1 MLIKRNQISQILN
14 IIENNK
20 NKRFDINN
28 QYKMLLIKKKI
39 KEDLELVEEQYQILL
54 NLYGEVN
61 EEGEF
66 VKTEDGGI
74 KIKEGY
80 QSECQKK
87 IQEFNQLDVTIP
99 DVYFTIEELESLNL
113 TLFELEVLE
122 PFIKA

>member
-20 NKRFDINN
+20 NKRFDINT

>member
-20 NKRFDINN
+20 NKRFDINT

-74 KIKEGY
+74 KLKEGY

>member
-1 MLIKRNQISQILN
+1 MLSRHSVSTTKQQMHILEIK
-14 IIENNK
+14 
-20 NKRFDINN
+20 
-28 QYKMLLIKKKI
+28 
-39 KEDLELVEEQYQILL
+39 
-54 NLYGEVN
+54 
-61 EEGEF
+61 
-66 VKTEDGGI
+66 TGGI

>member
-20 NKRFDINN
+20 NKRFDINT

-54 NLYGEVN
+54 NLYGVVN

>member
-1 MLIKRNQISQILN
+1 MLIKRNQMSQILN

-20 NKRFDINN
+20 NKRFDINT

-122 PFIKA
+122 PFIKV

>member
-20 NKRFDINN
+20 NKRFDINT

-99 DVYFTIEELESLNL
+99 DVYFSIEELESLNL

>member
-20 NKRFDINN
+20 NKRFDINT

-80 QSECQKK
+80 QSECQKR
-87 IQEFNQLDVTIP
+87 
-99 DVYFTIEELESLNL
+99 YRSLINL
-113 TLFELEVLE
+113 M
-122 PFIKA
+122 

>member
-20 NKRFDINN
+20 NKRFDINT

-61 EEGEF
+61 EKGEF

-122 PFIKA
+122 PFIKV

>member
-20 NKRFDINN
+20 NKRFDINT

-66 VKTEDGGI
+66 IKTEDGGI

>member
-20 NKRFDINN
+20 NKRFDINT

-80 QSECQKK
+80 QNECQKK

-122 PFIKA
+122 PFIKV

>member
-20 NKRFDINN
+20 NKRFDINT

-66 VKTEDGGI
+66 VKTEDGVI

>member
-1 MLIKRNQISQILN
+1 MLIKRKQISQILN

-20 NKRFDINN
+20 NKRFDINT

>member
-20 NKRFDINN
+20 NKRFDINT

-122 PFIKA
+122 PFIKV

>member
-20 NKRFDINN
+20 NKRFDINT

-61 EEGEF
+61 EEGEC

>member
-20 NKRFDINN
+20 NKRFDINT

-122 PFIKA
+122 PFIKL

>member
-20 NKRFDINN
+20 NKRFDINT

-74 KIKEGY
+74 KIKERY
-80 QSECQKK
+80 QRKSKKK

>member
-20 NKRFDINN
+20 NKRFDINT

-113 TLFELEVLE
+113 TLFELEVME

>member
-20 NKRFDINN
+20 NKRFDINT

-74 KIKEGY
+74 KIKKGY

-122 PFIKA
+122 PFIKV

>member
-1 MLIKRNQISQILN
+1 MLIKRNQMSQILN

-20 NKRFDINN
+20 NKRFDINT

>member
-20 NKRFDINN
+20 NKRFDINT

-87 IQEFNQLDVTIP
+87 IREFNQLDVTIP
-99 DVYFTIEELESLNL
+99 DVYFTIEELEPLNL

-122 PFIKA
+122 PFIKV

>member
-20 NKRFDINN
+20 NKRFDINT

-80 QSECQKK
+80 QGECQKK

>member
-20 NKRFDINN
+20 NKRFDINT

-113 TLFELEVLE
+113 TLFELEVSE

>member
-1 MLIKRNQISQILN
+1 
-14 IIENNK
+14 
-20 NKRFDINN
+20 
-28 QYKMLLIKKKI
+28 MLLIKKKI

-99 DVYFTIEELESLNL
+99 DVYFTIKEFESLNL

-122 PFIKA
+122 TFIKV